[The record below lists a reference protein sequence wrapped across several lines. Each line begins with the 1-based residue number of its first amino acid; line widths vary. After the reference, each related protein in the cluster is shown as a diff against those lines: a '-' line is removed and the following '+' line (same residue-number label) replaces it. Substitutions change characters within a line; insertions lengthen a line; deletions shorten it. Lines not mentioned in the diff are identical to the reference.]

1 MTLSNTFAILL
12 HKKSQW
18 NSHVTNDEGEIAPDK
33 VSFKAYKLIE
43 YFLKITFAILFKN
56 SQLNFPATNDKS
68 LIYLGFV
75 SYNKQNYFTK
85 YLAVFVIFVIL

>member
-1 MTLSNTFAILL
+1 MIS
-12 HKKSQW
+12 KKSLAA
-18 NSHVTNDEGEIAPDK
+18 NDEAKIVPAK

-43 YFLKITFAILFKN
+43 YFLKITFAIIDKK

-75 SYNKQNYFTK
+75 SNNKQNYFTK
-85 YLAVFVIFVIL
+85 LLAVFVIFIVL

>member
-18 NSHVTNDEGEIAPDK
+18 NSHVTNDEGEIAPAK

-43 YFLKITFAILFKN
+43 YFLKITFAILDKN

-75 SYNKQNYFTK
+75 SSTINRIISQNTLL
-85 YLAVFVIFVIL
+85 YL